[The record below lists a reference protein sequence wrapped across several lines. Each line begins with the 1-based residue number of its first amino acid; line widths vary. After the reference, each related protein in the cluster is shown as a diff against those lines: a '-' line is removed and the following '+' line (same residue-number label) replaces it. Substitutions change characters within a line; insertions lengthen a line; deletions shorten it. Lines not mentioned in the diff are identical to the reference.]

1 MNVYAI
7 ITIYSIKEENT
18 AFFTHLELLHKTQ
31 NAVMHCDC
39 CGFMLQHVL
48 PLR

>member
-1 MNVYAI
+1 MHI

-18 AFFTHLELLHKTQ
+18 VFFTHLELLHKTQ
-31 NAVMHCDC
+31 SAVVMRCDYC
-39 CGFMLQHVL
+39 SFMLQHVL